1 MDTITILLIVFSFIQ
16 AIAILVG
23 GWVGKNIIE
32 LKVVMAKIEVSIMH
46 QDRRIF
52 LLEAFQQQAEK
63 KLIQLWSIYQREQR
77 DSRGNLPSHMG

>member
-1 MDTITILLIVFSFIQ
+1 MDSITILLIVFSFIQ

-32 LKVVMAKIEVSIMH
+32 LKVVMAEVRVGIGN
-46 QDRRIF
+46 QERRIF
-52 LLEAFQQQAEK
+52 DLEAWQQQADK

-77 DSRGNLPSHMG
+77 DSRGNLSSHKR